1 MNKVAVRPRSIK
13 KIGILLTVFI
23 VGIGMMIAMLAWV
36 YLQFQPVALSDQQT
50 QRVVVAKG
58 DSLSSVAAQLQQQ
71 QLIKNALVFRYY
83 MQLEGLDRQLQAGS
97 YELRASMSLAEI
109 AQQLTLGTEDI
120 WITLPEGWRREEI
133 AAYLATQD
141 LVEYDE
147 KEFLRLTT
155 DLEGT
160 LYPDTYLV
168 PREITT
174 AQLVVLLTSTFDK
187 KISTALVAEFAESTL
202 DPQEVLVLAS
212 IVEREARNLEDM
224 RQVAGILLNRLEIGM
239 ALQADATLQYIRGY
253 DEVGQGWWSPPSV
266 SYKTNPSPYNTYLYP
281 GLPPAPI
288 ANPGYNAILAVL
300 TPIESNNYYYI
311 HKPSGEAVYAE
322 TIEQHNA
329 NIDAYLR

>member
-1 MNKVAVRPRSIK
+1 MNKVAVRPRSMK
-13 KIGILLTVFI
+13 KLGILLVAFI
-23 VGIGMMIAMLAWV
+23 VGIGMIITILAWV
-36 YLQFQPVALSDQQT
+36 FLQFQPAAPSDQQT

-133 AAYLATQD
+133 AAYLAIQD
-141 LVEYDE
+141 LAEYDE

-202 DPQEVLVLAS
+202 DPQEALVLAS